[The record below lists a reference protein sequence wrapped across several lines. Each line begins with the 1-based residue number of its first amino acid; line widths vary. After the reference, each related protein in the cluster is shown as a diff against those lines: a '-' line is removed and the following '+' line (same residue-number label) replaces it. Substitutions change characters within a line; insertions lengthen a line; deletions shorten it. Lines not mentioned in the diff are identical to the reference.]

1 MKKFFLKFFLTLFLF
16 FFLNPFFPTAL
27 AVLTPNDLFITPGSV
42 NFRSPVS
49 IVVTNIPPPNQ
60 GQDIYEVQVYKSNLL
75 RTAQGLK
82 AGARILV
89 NYRNNKATCSDQR
102 TTQRTT
108 GPWVTSECTGSTTG
122 PFTFAASLATGT
134 LEVDPGSQ
142 NTAYTVI
149 VSLSS
154 SETLG
159 RIAQQPTLEKT
170 FFVVQAVQSNATFSI
185 DSVTPPNPGPGET
198 VVIQLSG
205 ITKFG
210 LYTPG
215 AFTPDVNQRADCSS
229 STCTLSLK
237 LSNIITTPGI
247 VIVVKDPAGNI
258 KQATLSID
266 TSKPFPTAAPTVA
279 PPPPP
284 CVEWTPSKD
293 KCLAVDTAIGKIN
306 TDPVSFV
313 KSIFGIILSLSGGVA
328 LLLIIFSGYKLMF
341 SQGNPEKAQEAKET
355 LTAAIVGLLF
365 IIFSLV
371 ILQVIGV
378 DILRIPGFGK

>member
-1 MKKFFLKFFLTLFLF
+1 MKKLFLKFFLTLFLF

-42 NFRSPVS
+42 NFGSPVS

-60 GQDIYEVQVYKSNLL
+60 GQDMYEVQVFKSNLL
-75 RTAQGLK
+75 RTGQGLK

-89 NYRNNKATCSDQR
+89 NYRNNRATCAD
-102 TTQRTT
+102 QRTT
-108 GPWVTSECTGSTTG
+108 GPWVTSECVGSTTG
-122 PFTFAASLATGT
+122 LFTFAASLDTGK

-142 NTAYTVI
+142 YTEHTVVI
-149 VSLSS
+149 SLSS
-154 SETLG
+154 SETPG

-185 DSVTPPNPGPGET
+185 DSTTPSKPAPGDKIKIE
-198 VVIQLSG
+198 LSG

-210 LYTPG
+210 IYTPG
-215 AFTPDVNQRADCSS
+215 TRTPDVNQRAECNS
-229 STCTLSLK
+229 STCTLFLT
-237 LSNIITTPGI
+237 LPPIMTTPGI
-247 VIVVKDPAGNI
+247 AIVVQDPEGNI

-266 TSKPFPTAAPTVA
+266 TSKPFPTAALTVA

-306 TDPVSFV
+306 TDLVNFV
-313 KSIFGIILSLSGGVA
+313 KSIFGIILSLSGGIA
-328 LLLIIFSGYKLMF
+328 LLLIILSGYKLMF

-365 IIFSLV
+365 IIFSLI

-378 DILRIPGFGK
+378 DILRIPGFVK